1 MSLLDIIILFIFCL
15 LFIYL
20 SINLYFSKSS
30 SKNYFLADKTISW
43 KKSMFSIVATETSLL
58 TFMSLPGIGYRG
70 DNLFF
75 LQLAIG
81 YIFGRIL
88 SATLLLPMYFK
99 SDIISIY
106 ELIGKKFGEF
116 TQKVASLIF
125 LCTRLL
131 ADGVR
136 FLLTAIVIQQIL
148 NIPIEICII
157 CLGFIT
163 LIYSILGGVKA
174 IINIDSIQFF
184 IYIFGGIFS
193 IFYILN
199 YLDIGFFDSFNNFL
213 SQKIIKTQTSSRAII
228 FDSYYFLNAFIGGTL
243 LSLCSHGVD
252 YMMVQRALCTKD
264 LKSAQKSI
272 IGSGFLVFFQFIIF
286 LFVGYLLAKF
296 YSSSNIIFDKD
307 REFAHF
313 IISDLPVGIKGL
325 LVAGV
330 FSAAM
335 STLSSSINSL
345 TSSTFIDFNIPFTN
359 NKKFLIGLFWSIAL
373 TSIALIFDESDDAL
387 IITGIK
393 IASFTYGIL
402 LTYFILLKFNLNF
415 SKISI
420 IVGNI
425 FGLLVVYFCSSY
437 GIAWTLLILICCFI
451 NLIITLLIYFIE
463 KVFK

>member
-20 SINLYFSKSS
+20 SINHYNSKSS

-106 ELIGKKFGEF
+106 ELIGKKFGEL

-199 YLDIGFFDSFNNFL
+199 YLDIGFFDSFNNFW

-228 FDSYYFLNAFIGGTL
+228 FDSYYFLNAFI
-243 LSLCSHGVD
+243 
-252 YMMVQRALCTKD
+252 
-264 LKSAQKSI
+264 SI
-272 IGSGFLVFFQFIIF
+272 TRI
-286 LFVGYLLAKF
+286 
-296 YSSSNIIFDKD
+296 
-307 REFAHF
+307 
-313 IISDLPVGIKGL
+313 
-325 LVAGV
+325 
-330 FSAAM
+330 
-335 STLSSSINSL
+335 
-345 TSSTFIDFNIPFTN
+345 
-359 NKKFLIGLFWSIAL
+359 
-373 TSIALIFDESDDAL
+373 
-387 IITGIK
+387 
-393 IASFTYGIL
+393 
-402 LTYFILLKFNLNF
+402 
-415 SKISI
+415 
-420 IVGNI
+420 
-425 FGLLVVYFCSSY
+425 
-437 GIAWTLLILICCFI
+437 
-451 NLIITLLIYFIE
+451 
-463 KVFK
+463 